1 MRYCLTGISTSPP
14 ANRGRKSCR
23 SRQRMSRLRY
33 HLCGNVE
40 NRGQL
45 SVEGKDGQEQ
55 CRFWEVGLIVEDS
68 KPPRIAL
75 PLSCG
80 SPTME
85 TARKSTAG

>member
-1 MRYCLTGISTSPP
+1 
-14 ANRGRKSCR
+14 
-23 SRQRMSRLRY
+23 MSRLRY

-45 SVEGKDGQEQ
+45 GVEGKDGQEQ

-68 KPPRIAL
+68 KPRRIAV

-85 TARKSTAG
+85 TARKSIAGYR